1 MYVAGVTIPNTN
13 PNSSFSARSEM
24 GVKPNPKTV
33 RYGDVNPRWTAW
45 RRSDYFYPEMIP
57 EPDYSNS
64 ESDEDEN
71 DSEALRGRLRP
82 MDAKIKSEEQ
92 KRRRIVHVGRIE
104 IHNNA
109 EVHLKPK
116 GVESSEE
123 EIAKPKKQIE
133 ISDEELIKPKKPA
146 NPYLESTELQKLH
159 KELKFNQKY
168 GKQSNGGKKTEL
180 QAALE
185 KYTEGKI
192 KKDLAASRRS
202 SLEKI
207 LEQQARKIEMERDGT
222 TDVQP
227 AWIQELQRQ
236 HIAKRTDP
244 MTDEFYRV
252 HARVVSNTMNHP
264 PKDESTASDMSSA
277 KSTTSSESSD

>member
-1 MYVAGVTIPNTN
+1 MQGLHGAFGLFLPGND
-13 PNSSFSARSEM
+13 S
-24 GVKPNPKTV
+24 
-33 RYGDVNPRWTAW
+33 
-45 RRSDYFYPEMIP
+45 

-82 MDAKIKSEEQ
+82 MDAKITSEEQ

-104 IHNNA
+104 IHNKA
-109 EVHLKPK
+109 EVHLRSK

-123 EIAKPKKQIE
+123 DIAKPKKQIE

-159 KELKFNQKY
+159 KELKFNQKNSMY
-168 GKQSNGGKKTEL
+168 ELMQSFCGMHGKQNSGGKKNGV
-180 QAALE
+180 AGSS
-185 KYTEGKI
+185 GKI
-192 KKDLAASRRS
+192 HGGQDQKTSQPPGDPPWK
-202 SLEKI
+202 KI
-207 LEQQARKIEMERDGT
+207 LEQQARKIEMEREGT